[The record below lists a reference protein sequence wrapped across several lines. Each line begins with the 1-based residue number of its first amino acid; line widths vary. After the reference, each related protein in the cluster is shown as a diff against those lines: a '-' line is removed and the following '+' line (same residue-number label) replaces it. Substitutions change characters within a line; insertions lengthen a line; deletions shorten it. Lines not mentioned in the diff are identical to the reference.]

1 VASEAAIERALEL
14 MAPPER
20 GRARRTEAGYL
31 DVLGEREATGARP
44 GQRLMENSVLVQVYE
59 RAWRPLWGRLFTGVL
74 GPGTSGEQRIALEL
88 LDLSPGG
95 RVLDVGCG
103 PGNFT
108 REFGRSV
115 GDGVAVGLDASAPML
130 TRAVTEPTPDN
141 VVYVRGD
148 ASATPFVDGAFNA
161 VCCFAALYLIE
172 EPLKAIDEMVRMLAP
187 GGRMALLS
195 SVNRGLLPTRV
206 SNAVV
211 RGLSGVRIFGRGELT
226 GALRER
232 GMADVE
238 QRVSG
243 LGQFVSARKP

>member
-1 VASEAAIERALEL
+1 VAGEAAIERTLEL
-14 MAPPER
+14 MTPVER
-20 GRARRTEAGYL
+20 GRARHTDAGYL
-31 DVLGEREATGARP
+31 DALGEGEATGAHP

-59 RAWRPLWGRLFTGVL
+59 RAWRPFWGRLFLGAL
-74 GPGTSGEQRIALEL
+74 GPGTRGEHRIALEL
-88 LDLSPGG
+88 LDLSAGE

-108 REFGRSV
+108 REFGRAV
-115 GDGVAVGLDASAPML
+115 GDGLAVGLDASAPML
-130 TRAVTEPTPDN
+130 MRALAQPAPDN

-148 ASATPFVDGAFNA
+148 ASAMPFADGAFDA

-172 EPLKAIDEMVRMLAP
+172 EPLEAIDEMVRVLAP
-187 GGRMALLS
+187 GGRLALLT
-195 SVNRGLLPTRV
+195 SVNRGLVPTGV
-206 SNAVV
+206 SNTIV
-211 RGLSGVRIFGRGELT
+211 RGLSGVRIFGRGEVT

-243 LGQFVSARKP
+243 LGQFVSATRT